1 MTGVDDVASAHESP
15 TVKRMRLRYP
25 GLCRICGASLGART
39 EAIYERATQTVRCLT
54 CAADAPS
61 APEQPT
67 TGTVEPT
74 IDPGVAGASARRE
87 FERRKARR
95 EERVRARHP
104 KLGGLMLAMSDEP
117 QSTRAWS
124 TGASGEER
132 LGARLDSIASP
143 NVRVLHDR
151 RIPGSRANIDH
162 IAVTASGVW
171 VVDAK
176 RYQGRPRLVV
186 EGGILRPRVER
197 LTVGSRDCSRLVDGV
212 LKQVG
217 LVRESLAGHCDV
229 PIQAA
234 LCFVAAD
241 WPLIGGSFATR
252 GVHVLWPKKLAT
264 RLAEP
269 GVLTPE
275 TILRVQGDLA
285 THFPPA

>member
-1 MTGVDDVASAHESP
+1 MTGVDDVASAREAP
-15 TVKRMRLRYP
+15 TAKRMRLRFA
-25 GLCRICGASLGART
+25 GVCRICGASLDARA
-39 EAIYERATQTVRCLT
+39 EAIYDRATKSVRCLT
-54 CAADAPS
+54 C
-61 APEQPT
+61 T
-67 TGTVEPT
+67 TGTPCATEEPTTTAEST

-104 KLGGLMLAMSDEP
+104 KLGGLILAMSDEP

-132 LGARLDSIASP
+132 LGARLDGIASP
-143 NVRVLHDR
+143 TVRVLHDR

-176 RYQGRPRLVV
+176 KYQGRPGLVV
-186 EGGILRPRVER
+186 NGGILRPRVER
-197 LTVGSRDCSRLVDGV
+197 LVVGRRDCSRLVDGV
-212 LKQVG
+212 LTQVG
-217 LVRESLAGHCDV
+217 LVREVLAGHHDV
-229 PIQAA
+229 PIRAA

-252 GVHVLWPKKLAT
+252 GVHVLWPKKLAA

-269 GVLTPE
+269 GTLTPE
-275 TILRVQGDLA
+275 TILRVQGELA